1 MQINFKIAKYKKIDD
16 SFVHDGY
23 DEYVITFKKGLKV
36 HQLRIVVNGFLT
48 NKTINLI
55 NGNSGYKNQILSAIS
70 DFKNNNIDKNNV
82 VTKPITLGF
91 LNSVYNKKII
101 TNVQNYLININ
112 KEESRDKLTEFNLI

>member
-1 MQINFKIAKYKKIDD
+1 MQINFKIAKYEKIGDL
-16 SFVHDGY
+16 FNHNGY
-23 DEYVITFKKGLKV
+23 DEYIITFKKGLKV

-82 VTKPITLGF
+82 ITKCITLGF

-101 TNVQNYLININ
+101 TNVQNYLMNIN